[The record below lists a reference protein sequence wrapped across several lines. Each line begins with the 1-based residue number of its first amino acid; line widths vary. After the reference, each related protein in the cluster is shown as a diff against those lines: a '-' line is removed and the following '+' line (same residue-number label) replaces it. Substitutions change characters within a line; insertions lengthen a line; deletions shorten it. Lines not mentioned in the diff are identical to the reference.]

1 MSGKRAW
8 PPPRSRRPSTAAE
21 TSGGRNRAAPAL
33 GKTCR
38 PAPHRLSA
46 RARRRVPAVRERDP
60 HRVATGEP
68 QRGGARLRRSVSRPG
83 ALAERLSATGY
94 RRPLEAD
101 NRFAARQ
108 GRVNFRQTLWLV
120 GAGHHEHPVAG
131 HPVAAGED
139 AGRHAGTRLVSD
151 VPCTIPVRP
160 GHGRQNRGAH
170 VTQDLLLGWA
180 LSRPPII
187 RGQGGPGVG
196 QVRAAPRC
204 PLEGRL
210 GMPTEQLLNAP
221 RGLLGRPRDSD
232 RLDQI
237 DDRERRPPV
246 TLR

>member
-1 MSGKRAW
+1 MAAVV
-8 PPPRSRRPSTAAE
+8 PPRV
-21 TSGGRNRAAPAL
+21 GGRLAGRRRT
-33 GKTCR
+33 G
-38 PAPHRLSA
+38 LSA

-180 LSRPPII
+180 LSRPPIL

-196 QVRAAPRC
+196 QVLAAPRC

-210 GMPTEQLLNAP
+210 GMPTEQASE
-221 RGLLGRPRDSD
+221 RPQRSS
-232 RLDQI
+232 RQAT
-237 DDRERRPPV
+237 RFRSP
-246 TLR
+246 